1 MTILYVEDNQG
12 HAELVIRSLEEYRVA
27 NTIRHVNNGE
37 DALNY
42 LFNRGKFSDKEK
54 YPRSGL
60 VLLDLRLP
68 RVDGLE
74 VLKTMKET
82 EATADIPVVI
92 LTTSS
97 AERDVAMAYKYHANS
112 YLVKPLDFNKFDEM
126 IKGIGFY
133 WLVLNHISE

>member
-27 NTIRHVNNGE
+27 NTIHHVNNGE

-92 LTTSS
+92 LATSS